1 MDYLKGLRGLKE
13 KLDKPLTKLE
23 AARLYG
29 GGSGSVAWSGVTGK
43 PSTFPPEAHTHL
55 VADVTGLQGALD
67 GKALASHVHPATGI
81 SDSTAAGRSM
91 LTAAD
96 AAAQTALLSVAT
108 ASVKGLMPASDKS
121 KLDGVSSG
129 ATANATDAA
138 LRDRSTHTGTQAV
151 GTITGLAAIATSG
164 SAADLAAGEVPA
176 ARMPAH
182 TGDVTSSAGSVAL
195 TIANGVVSLAKM
207 ANVSTSVILGRITA
221 GAGVPEALTGTQ
233 VTTLLDTFTSG
244 LKGLAPAS
252 GGGTTNFLRADGTWA
267 APAGGATYAYG
278 QLTSDYTL
286 TSQTAAQKL
295 FNFSANVALTLSTGR
310 YLFRAIIYL
319 TGMSAT
325 SGNAAFSFAGT
336 ATLANILYHVTGI
349 DNSSP
354 LNAGTRTGS
363 ASVTSA
369 SVASMVSAAT
379 GTGMVAIIEGMV
391 NVTVTGTVIPSIAL
405 VTAAAAIVKA
415 GSFFECIR
423 VGDTGSNTQGSWS

>member
-108 ASVKGLMPASDKS
+108 ASVKGLMPAS
-121 KLDGVSSG
+121 
-129 ATANATDAA
+129 
-138 LRDRSTHTGTQAV
+138 
-151 GTITGLAAIATSG
+151 
-164 SAADLAAGEVPA
+164 
-176 ARMPAH
+176 
-182 TGDVTSSAGSVAL
+182 
-195 TIANGVVSLAKM
+195 
-207 ANVSTSVILGRITA
+207 
-221 GAGVPEALTGTQ
+221 
-233 VTTLLDTFTSG
+233 
-244 LKGLAPAS
+244 

-278 QLTSDYTL
+278 QLISDYTL

-295 FNFSANVALTLSTGR
+295 FDFSANGALTLSTGR

-349 DNSSP
+349 DNSTP
-354 LNAGTRTGS
+354 LNAGARGGS

-369 SVASMVSAAT
+369 SAASMVTAAT
-379 GTGMVAIIEGMV
+379 GTGLVAIIEGMV

-405 VTAAAAIVKA
+405 VTAAAAVVKA

>member
-1 MDYLKGLRGLKE
+1 MFRAQLNAV
-13 KLDKPLTKLE
+13 LDFLGGSSVAAVDWANVNGKPLVFAPAIHNHAT
-23 AARLYG
+23 
-29 GGSGSVAWSGVTGK
+29 S
-43 PSTFPPEAHTHL
+43 
-55 VADVTGLQGALD
+55 DVLGLQDALD
-67 GKALASHVHPATGI
+67 GKADSLHAHPATGI

-108 ASVKGLMPASDKS
+108 ASVNGLMPASDKS

-138 LRDRSTHTGTQAV
+138 LRDRSTHTGTQPV

-164 SAADLAAGEVPA
+164 SATDLSAGEVPA

-182 TGDVTSSAGSVAL
+182 TGDVTSTAGSVAL

-207 ANVSTSVILGRITA
+207 ANISTSVILGRITA

-267 APAGGATYAYG
+267 APAGGVSYAYG
-278 QLTSDYTL
+278 QLTADYTL
-286 TSQTAAQKL
+286 ASQTAAQKL
-295 FNFSANVALTLSTGR
+295 FNFSANGALTLSTGR

-319 TGMSAT
+319 TGMSGT

-354 LNAGTRTGS
+354 LGAGAQGGS
-363 ASVTSA
+363 AAVTSA
-369 SVASMVSAAT
+369 SAASMVTAGT
-379 GTGMVAIIEGMV
+379 GTGLVAEITGII
-391 NVTVTGTVIPSIAL
+391 NVTGAGTIIPSIAL
-405 VTAAAAIVKA
+405 VTAAAAAVKA

>member
-1 MDYLKGLRGLKE
+1 MRDDRRSIMFSSRDERLDVLAGIRGDGTKRALIVTDLDGIISERIADMIDRLAPSGAGGTLTDGDKGDITVSGAGATWAIDAGVVTLAKMANVATSIILGRVTAGTGVPE
-13 KLDKPLTKLE
+13 PLTPAQVRTLIN
-23 AARLYG
+23 
-29 GGSGSVAWSGVTGK
+29 
-43 PSTFPPEAHTHL
+43 
-55 VADVTGLQGALD
+55 VAD
-67 GKALASHVHPATGI
+67 
-81 SDSTAAGRSM
+81 
-91 LTAAD
+91 
-96 AAAQTALLSVAT
+96 
-108 ASVKGLMPASDKS
+108 
-121 KLDGVSSG
+121 G

-138 LRDRSTHTGTQAV
+138 LRDRATHTGTQGV

-164 SAADLAAGEVPA
+164 SATDLSAGEVPA

-182 TGDVTSSAGSVAL
+182 TGDVTSTAGSVAL

-295 FNFSANVALTLSTGR
+295 FNFSANGALTLSTGR

-391 NVTVTGTVIPSIAL
+391 NVTGAGTIIPSIAL
-405 VTAAAAIVKA
+405 VTAAAAAVKA